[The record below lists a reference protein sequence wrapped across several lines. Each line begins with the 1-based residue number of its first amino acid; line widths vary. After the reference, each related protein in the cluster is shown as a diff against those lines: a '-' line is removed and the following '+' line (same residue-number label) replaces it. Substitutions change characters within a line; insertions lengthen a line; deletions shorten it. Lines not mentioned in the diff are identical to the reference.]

1 MLQFQFQITFQI
13 LPSISYDIY
22 LIKKNNLFM
31 KTVDHKRNKFKV
43 FLNAMS
49 RQVPTLL
56 QRVFNFEPLNT
67 I

>member
-1 MLQFQFQITFQI
+1 
-13 LPSISYDIY
+13 
-22 LIKKNNLFM
+22 M

-49 RQVPTLL
+49 RQVPTLF